1 MPVEQ
6 EPDYR
11 FTLANERTHLAWM
24 RTALGLLA
32 GSVIVAELAPRLL
45 PKGGSALALLL
56 ALVSIITTVGATHRW
71 FAVQKAMRRNAPLTP
86 SRMPWVLAICLT
98 AFGGFCVALVM
109 LQTL

>member
-1 MPVEQ
+1 MLHEQ

-45 PKGGSALALLL
+45 PQGGKVLALLL
-56 ALVSIITTVGATHRW
+56 AVVSVVTIIGATHRW
-71 FAVQKAMRRNAPLTP
+71 LVVQRAMRRNVALPP
-86 SRMPWVLAICLT
+86 SRMPWVLAICLM
-98 AFGGFCVALVM
+98 AFGGFCMALVV
-109 LQTL
+109 LHI

>member
-1 MPVEQ
+1 MSQET

-45 PKGGSALALLL
+45 PNGGKALALLL
-56 ALVSIITTVGATHRW
+56 AVVSIITTIGATHRW
-71 FAVQKAMRRNAPLTP
+71 LVVQRAMRRNVPLSP

-98 AFGGFCVALVM
+98 AFGGFCVALVVM
-109 LQTL
+109 QS